1 MNDNSILLFDPFENI
16 LTIYQTI
23 LEEAGFQ
30 VNTTT
35 DLTKAAHFFS
45 IKHYPI
51 VIIEYVI
58 SFEDT
63 VQFIQGVKKTSP
75 ETYII
80 LNSSIAIDDQT
91 YGKFFEMGLDDYLL
105 KPYAPEKLLLHIRK
119 GLKQIKL
126 VQECREKERQSFFDP
141 MAQKVQQE
149 IFTPL
154 YFKRELRREL
164 KKADRHLQP
173 MSLLLL
179 KLPTQEVMG
188 ERFEPFYGK
197 LINILKGGL
206 REEDILGREN
216 GKLGILLS
224 QTDQTGSQTLG
235 ERLSNKIKSHPS
247 FESDHFIKPIIND
260 LAFQYYT
267 FPDSSEIPEFINPL
281 LQGLALDHPPH

>member
-1 MNDNSILLFDPFENI
+1 MNDNSILLFDPFENV
-16 LTIYQTI
+16 LTVYRTI

-30 VNTTT
+30 VNTAP
-35 DLTKAAHFFS
+35 DLTKSANFFS
-45 IKHYPI
+45 IKHCPI

-63 VQFIQGVKKTSP
+63 VQFIQWVKKTSP
-75 ETYII
+75 ATYII

-126 VQECREKERQSFFDP
+126 VMESREREKQSFFDP

-149 IFTPL
+149 IFNPP

-164 KKADRHLQP
+164 TKANRHQQP

-179 KLPTQEVMG
+179 KLPSQEVMG
-188 ERFEPFYGK
+188 KRFEPFYGK
-197 LINILKGGL
+197 LINILKGTL
-206 REEDILGREN
+206 REEDIVGREN

-235 ERLSNKIKSHPS
+235 QRLSNKIKSHPS
-247 FESDHFIKPIIND
+247 FESDHFFKPIIN
-260 LAFQYYT
+260 
-267 FPDSSEIPEFINPL
+267 EI
-281 LQGLALDHPPH
+281 GRAHV